1 MAIPANKQATSGPTS
16 NTTYSEKFV
25 NTLQNGYQFYVLPY
39 ARFTDRYLADIKRKA
54 STYDA
59 ALSKYPILKVF
70 VYVFLI
76 TAGIPSGI
84 YGLLA
89 FFTFAGSIGIG
100 VTVSMFV
107 TGGFLALGG
116 LVLSLFIGMAI
127 LCAFVVSGGYLISNH
142 LHPKTSN

>member
-1 MAIPANKQATSGPTS
+1 MAIPANKQTTNVTSS
-16 NTTYSEKFV
+16 NYSEKFM
-25 NTLQNGYQFYVLPY
+25 NKLQNGYQSYILPY
-39 ARFTDRYLADIKRKA
+39 AKFTDRYLGDIKRKA

-59 ALSKYPILKVF
+59 ALSRYPILKIF
-70 VYVFLI
+70 VYTLLL

-107 TGGFLALGG
+107 TGAFLALGG
-116 LVLSLFIGMAI
+116 LVLSLFIGMAV
-127 LCAFVVSGGYLISNH
+127 LCAAAVSGGYFISGQFH
-142 LHPKTSN
+142 LKN